1 MKESYFL
8 THNQKK
14 LLRLKLDKDNGNL
27 NEFIEKIVF
36 NHLLIESG
44 TFNRKEDY
52 LLEKDI
58 NNTCI
63 QYILNTNSDS
73 YAEAI
78 NKFYVSNYYVE
89 LAKQFN
95 KIAIKRKIYRNDLWK
110 IIKKNI
116 IFKNSNNTE
125 LRIYKYI
132 FRGEIIPSP
141 RYVYQTLQ
149 RSDDLPTYLSI
160 VYLDEAITPELN
172 MAYKKFKIY

>member
-1 MKESYFL
+1 M
-8 THNQKK
+8 
-14 LLRLKLDKDNGNL
+14 LKLNREDSLK
-27 NEFIEKIVF
+27 EYIEKIIF

-63 QYILNTNSDS
+63 EYILNTSSDS

-78 NKFYVSNYYVE
+78 NKFNVSYYYVE

-95 KIAIKRKIYRNDLWK
+95 KIAIKREISRNELWK

-116 IFKNSNNTE
+116 IFRNSNNTE

-141 RYVYQTLQ
+141 RYVYKTLQ
-149 RSDDLPTYLSI
+149 KNDDLPTYLSI

-172 MAYKKFKIY
+172 MAYKKFKKY